1 MSRRLSKLKARIR
14 VLEAPAKEQA
24 QKRISERLVE
34 YERLRAELV
43 PVDVYKN
50 GLVQRIEYEA
60 RDDLE
65 AADRQSKKTA

>member
-1 MSRRLSKLKARIR
+1 MSRRLSKLEARIR

-43 PVDVYKN
+43 PVDVYKS

-60 RDDLE
+60 RDDLK